1 MLLSI
6 ALIMLVGMGL
16 GVLCRK
22 IKLPGLFGM
31 VIAGILLG
39 PYVLNL
45 IDPSVLAISAQL
57 RKIALI
63 IILARAGL
71 TLNISDLKKIGRPAI
86 LICFLPATF
95 EMIGTVLLAPKL
107 LPISTMEAALLGA
120 VIGAVSPAVIV
131 PKMIHLIEEGYGAEK
146 GIPQLILAGASADD
160 VYVIV
165 LFSTFTSLVQG
176 GDVSVIRFVNIPVSV
191 VLGILAGL
199 LCGALLAVMFMKWEM
214 AGTVKTI
221 VFLCVCFLLSA
232 AEDAISLPITFSS
245 LIAVMFIGIAVQ
257 KKNGEDA
264 RILSGKFNE
273 LWKGAEVI
281 LFVLVGACVDI
292 SHLANA
298 GVSVLLLLAGA
309 LVFRMLGVW
318 VCLLKTALSVREKLF
333 CMISYTPK
341 ATVQAA
347 IGGIPLA
354 MGLPCGDTILTV
366 AVAAIMITAPL
377 GAFAIDRTYQKFLTK
392 NDTGSLL

>member
-1 MLLSI
+1 MLLSM
-6 ALIMLVGMGL
+6 ALIMLAGMGFSL
-16 GVLCRK
+16 LCRK

-31 VIAGILLG
+31 VIVGILLG

-71 TLNISDLKKIGRPAI
+71 TLNISDLKKMGRPAI
-86 LICFLPATF
+86 LMCFLPATL

-107 LPISTMEAALLGA
+107 LSISTMEAALLGA

-131 PKMIHLIEEGYGAEK
+131 PKMIRLIEEGYGTEK

-176 GDVSVIRFVNIPVSV
+176 GNVSVLRFVNIPISV

-199 LCGALLAVMFMKWEM
+199 LCGAFLAVMFMKWELT
-214 AGTVKTI
+214 GTVKAI

-245 LIAVMFIGIAVQ
+245 LIAVMFIGIAMQ

-298 GVSVLLLLAGA
+298 GASVLLLLAGA

-318 VCLLKTALSVREKLF
+318 VCLLKTALSGREKLF
-333 CMISYTPK
+333 CMFSYMPK

-377 GAFAIDRTYQKFLTK
+377 GAFAIDRTYQKFLIK
-392 NDTGSLL
+392 N

>member
-45 IDPSVLAISAQL
+45 IDPFVLAISAQL

-131 PKMIHLIEEGYGAEK
+131 PKMIHLIEEGYGTEK

-165 LFSTFTSLVQG
+165 LFSAFTSLVQG
-176 GDVSVIRFVNIPVSV
+176 GDVSVIRFVNIPISV

-245 LIAVMFIGIAVQ
+245 LIAVMFIGIAMQ

-298 GVSVLLLLAGA
+298 GVSALLLLAGA

-318 VCLLKTALSVREKLF
+318 VCLLKTALSGREKLF
-333 CMISYTPK
+333 CMLSYMPK

-377 GAFAIDRTYQKFLTK
+377 GAFAIDRTYQKFLIK
-392 NDTGSLL
+392 N

>member
-6 ALIMLVGMGL
+6 ALIMLAGMGFSL
-16 GVLCRK
+16 LCRK

-31 VIAGILLG
+31 VIVGILLG

-57 RKIALI
+57 RKIVLI

-71 TLNISDLKKIGRPAI
+71 TLNISDLKKMGRPAI
-86 LICFLPATF
+86 LMCFLPATL

-107 LPISTMEAALLGA
+107 LSISTMEAALLGA

-131 PKMIHLIEEGYGAEK
+131 PKMIRLIEEGYGTEK

-176 GDVSVIRFVNIPVSV
+176 GNVSVLRFVNIPVSV

-199 LCGALLAVMFMKWEM
+199 LCGAFLAVMFMKWELT
-214 AGTVKTI
+214 GTVKAI

-245 LIAVMFIGIAVQ
+245 LIAVMFIGIAMQ

-298 GVSVLLLLAGA
+298 GASVLLLLAGA

-318 VCLLKTALSVREKLF
+318 VCLLKTALSGREKLF
-333 CMISYTPK
+333 CMLSYTPK

-377 GAFAIDRTYQKFLTK
+377 GAFAIDRTYQKFLIK
-392 NDTGSLL
+392 N

>member
-6 ALIMLVGMGL
+6 ALIMLAGMGFSL
-16 GVLCRK
+16 LCRK

-31 VIAGILLG
+31 VIVGILLG

-57 RKIALI
+57 RKIVLI

-71 TLNISDLKKIGRPAI
+71 TLNISDLKKMGRPAI
-86 LICFLPATF
+86 LMCFLPATL

-107 LPISTMEAALLGA
+107 LSISTMEAALLGA

-131 PKMIHLIEEGYGAEK
+131 PKMIRLIEEGYGTEK

-176 GDVSVIRFVNIPVSV
+176 GNVSVLRFVNIPVSV

-199 LCGALLAVMFMKWEM
+199 LCGAFLAVMFMKWELT
-214 AGTVKTI
+214 GTVKAI

-245 LIAVMFIGIAVQ
+245 LIAVMFIGIAMQ

-298 GVSVLLLLAGA
+298 GASVLLLLAGA

-318 VCLLKTALSVREKLF
+318 VCLLKTALSGREKLF
-333 CMISYTPK
+333 CMLSYTPK

-392 NDTGSLL
+392 N

>member
-6 ALIMLVGMGL
+6 ALIMLAGMGFSL
-16 GVLCRK
+16 LCRK

-31 VIAGILLG
+31 VIVGILLG

-71 TLNISDLKKIGRPAI
+71 TLNISDLKKMGRPAI
-86 LICFLPATF
+86 LMCFLPATL

-107 LPISTMEAALLGA
+107 LSISTMEAALLGA

-131 PKMIHLIEEGYGAEK
+131 PKMIRLIEEGYGTEK

-176 GDVSVIRFVNIPVSV
+176 GNVSVLRFVNIPVSV

-199 LCGALLAVMFMKWEM
+199 LCGVFLAVMFMKWELT
-214 AGTVKTI
+214 GTVKAI

-245 LIAVMFIGIAVQ
+245 LIAVMFIGIAMQ

-298 GVSVLLLLAGA
+298 GASVLLLLAGA

-318 VCLLKTALSVREKLF
+318 VCLLKTALSGREKLF
-333 CMISYTPK
+333 CMLSYTPK

-377 GAFAIDRTYQKFLTK
+377 GAIGMDMTYKK
-392 NDTGSLL
+392 LLKKQEKIS

>member
-6 ALIMLVGMGL
+6 ALIMLAGMGFSL
-16 GVLCRK
+16 LCRK

-31 VIAGILLG
+31 VIVGILLG

-86 LICFLPATF
+86 LMCFLPATF

-107 LPISTMEAALLGA
+107 LSISTMEAALLGA

-131 PKMIHLIEEGYGAEK
+131 PKMIHLIEEGYGTEK

-165 LFSTFTSLVQG
+165 LFSAFTSLVQG

-298 GVSVLLLLAGA
+298 GASVLLLLAGA
-309 LVFRMLGVW
+309 LVFRML
-318 VCLLKTALSVREKLF
+318 
-333 CMISYTPK
+333 
-341 ATVQAA
+341 
-347 IGGIPLA
+347 GGIPLA

-377 GAFAIDRTYQKFLTK
+377 GAFAIDRTYQKFLIK
-392 NDTGSLL
+392 N

>member
-6 ALIMLVGMGL
+6 ALIMLAGMGFSL
-16 GVLCRK
+16 LCRK

-31 VIAGILLG
+31 VIVGILLG

-71 TLNISDLKKIGRPAI
+71 TLNISDLKKMGRPAI
-86 LICFLPATF
+86 LMCFLPATL

-107 LPISTMEAALLGA
+107 LSISTMEAALLGA

-131 PKMIHLIEEGYGAEK
+131 PKMIRLIEEGYGTEK

-176 GDVSVIRFVNIPVSV
+176 GNVSVLRFVNIPVSV

-199 LCGALLAVMFMKWEM
+199 LCGVFLAVMFMKWELT
-214 AGTVKTI
+214 GTVKAI

-245 LIAVMFIGIAVQ
+245 LIAVMFIGIAMQ

-298 GVSVLLLLAGA
+298 GASVLLLLAGA

-318 VCLLKTALSVREKLF
+318 VCLLKTALSGREKLF
-333 CMISYTPK
+333 CMLSYMPK

-377 GAFAIDRTYQKFLTK
+377 GAFAIDRTYQKFLIK
-392 NDTGSLL
+392 N

>member
-1 MLLSI
+1 
-6 ALIMLVGMGL
+6 MGFSL
-16 GVLCRK
+16 LCRK
-22 IKLPGLFGM
+22 IKLPGLVGM
-31 VIAGILLG
+31 VIVGILLG

-71 TLNISDLKKIGRPAI
+71 TLNISDLKKMGRPAI
-86 LICFLPATF
+86 LMCFLPATL

-107 LPISTMEAALLGA
+107 LSISTMEAALLGA

-131 PKMIHLIEEGYGAEK
+131 PKMIRLIEEGYGTEK

-176 GDVSVIRFVNIPVSV
+176 GNVSVLRFVNIPVSV

-199 LCGALLAVMFMKWEM
+199 LCGAFLAVMFMKWELT
-214 AGTVKTI
+214 GTVKAI

-245 LIAVMFIGIAVQ
+245 LIAVMFIGIAMQ

-298 GVSVLLLLAGA
+298 GASVLLLLAGA

-318 VCLLKTALSVREKLF
+318 VCLLKTALSGREKLF
-333 CMISYTPK
+333 CMLSYTPK

-377 GAFAIDRTYQKFLTK
+377 GAFAIDRTYQKFLIK
-392 NDTGSLL
+392 N

>member
-6 ALIMLVGMGL
+6 ALIMLAGMGFSL
-16 GVLCRK
+16 LCRK

-86 LICFLPATF
+86 LMCFLPATF

-107 LPISTMEAALLGA
+107 LSISTMEAALLGA

-377 GAFAIDRTYQKFLTK
+377 GAFAIDRTYQKFLIK
-392 NDTGSLL
+392 N

>member
-6 ALIMLVGMGL
+6 ALIMLAGMGFSL
-16 GVLCRK
+16 LCRK

-31 VIAGILLG
+31 VIVGILLG

-71 TLNISDLKKIGRPAI
+71 TLNISDLKKMGRPAI
-86 LICFLPATF
+86 LMCFLPATL

-107 LPISTMEAALLGA
+107 LSISTMEAALLGA

-131 PKMIHLIEEGYGAEK
+131 PKMIRLIEEGYGTEK

-176 GDVSVIRFVNIPVSV
+176 GNVSVLRFVNIPVSV

-199 LCGALLAVMFMKWEM
+199 LCGAFLAVMFMKWELT
-214 AGTVKTI
+214 GTVKAI

-232 AEDAISLPITFSS
+232 TEDAISLPITFSS
-245 LIAVMFIGIAVQ
+245 LIAVMFIGIAMQ

-298 GVSVLLLLAGA
+298 GASVLLLLAGA

-318 VCLLKTALSVREKLF
+318 VCLLKTALSGREKLF
-333 CMISYTPK
+333 CMLSYTPK

-377 GAFAIDRTYQKFLTK
+377 GAFAIDRTYQKFLIK
-392 NDTGSLL
+392 N

>member
-6 ALIMLVGMGL
+6 ALIMLAGMGFSL
-16 GVLCRK
+16 LCRK

-31 VIAGILLG
+31 VIVGILLG

-71 TLNISDLKKIGRPAI
+71 TLNISDLKKMGRPAI
-86 LICFLPATF
+86 LMCLLPATL

-107 LPISTMEAALLGA
+107 LSISTMEAALLGA

-131 PKMIHLIEEGYGAEK
+131 PKMIRLIEEGYGTEK

-176 GDVSVIRFVNIPVSV
+176 GNVSVLRFVNIPVSV

-199 LCGALLAVMFMKWEM
+199 LCGAFLAVMFMKWELT
-214 AGTVKTI
+214 GTVKAI

-245 LIAVMFIGIAVQ
+245 LIAVMFIGIAMQ

-298 GVSVLLLLAGA
+298 GASVLLLLAGA

-318 VCLLKTALSVREKLF
+318 VCLLKTALSGREKLF
-333 CMISYTPK
+333 CMLSYTPK

-366 AVAAIMITAPL
+366 VVAAIMITAPL
-377 GAFAIDRTYQKFLTK
+377 GAFAIDRTYQKFLIK
-392 NDTGSLL
+392 N

>member
-6 ALIMLVGMGL
+6 ALIMLAGMGFSL
-16 GVLCRK
+16 LCRK

-31 VIAGILLG
+31 VIVGILLG

-71 TLNISDLKKIGRPAI
+71 TLNISDLKKMGRPAI
-86 LICFLPATF
+86 LMCFLPAIL

-107 LPISTMEAALLGA
+107 LSISTMEAALLGA

-131 PKMIHLIEEGYGAEK
+131 PKMIRLIEEGYGTEK

-176 GDVSVIRFVNIPVSV
+176 GNVSVLRFVNIPVSV

-199 LCGALLAVMFMKWEM
+199 LCGAFLAVMFMKWELT
-214 AGTVKTI
+214 GTVKAI

-245 LIAVMFIGIAVQ
+245 LIAVMFIGIAMQ

-298 GVSVLLLLAGA
+298 GASVLLLLAGA

-318 VCLLKTALSVREKLF
+318 VCLLKTALSGREKLF
-333 CMISYTPK
+333 CMLSYTPK

-377 GAFAIDRTYQKFLTK
+377 GAFAIDRTYQKFLIK
-392 NDTGSLL
+392 N

>member
-6 ALIMLVGMGL
+6 ALIMLAGMGFSL
-16 GVLCRK
+16 LCRK

-31 VIAGILLG
+31 VIVGILLG

-71 TLNISDLKKIGRPAI
+71 TLNISDLKKMGRPAI
-86 LICFLPATF
+86 LMCFLPATL

-107 LPISTMEAALLGA
+107 LSISTMEAALLGA

-131 PKMIHLIEEGYGAEK
+131 PKMIRLIEEGYGTEK

-176 GDVSVIRFVNIPVSV
+176 GNVSVLRFVNIPVSV

-199 LCGALLAVMFMKWEM
+199 LCGAFLAVMFMKWELT
-214 AGTVKTI
+214 GTVKAI

-245 LIAVMFIGIAVQ
+245 LIAVMFIGIAMQ

-298 GVSVLLLLAGA
+298 GASVLLLLAGA

-318 VCLLKTALSVREKLF
+318 VCLLKTALSGREKLF
-333 CMISYTPK
+333 CMLSYTPK

-392 NDTGSLL
+392 N

>member
-6 ALIMLVGMGL
+6 ALIMLAGMGFSL
-16 GVLCRK
+16 LCRK

-31 VIAGILLG
+31 VIVGILLG

-71 TLNISDLKKIGRPAI
+71 TLNISDLKRIGRPAI
-86 LICFLPATF
+86 LMCFLPATL

-107 LPISTMEAALLGA
+107 LSISTMEAALLGA

-131 PKMIHLIEEGYGAEK
+131 PKMIRLIEEGYGTEK

-176 GDVSVIRFVNIPVSV
+176 GNVSVLRFVNIPVSV

-199 LCGALLAVMFMKWEM
+199 LCGAFLAVMFMKWELT
-214 AGTVKTI
+214 GTVKAI

-245 LIAVMFIGIAVQ
+245 LIAVMFIGIAMQ

-298 GVSVLLLLAGA
+298 GASVLLLLAGA

-318 VCLLKTALSVREKLF
+318 VCLLKTALSGREKLF
-333 CMISYTPK
+333 CMLSYTPK

-377 GAFAIDRTYQKFLTK
+377 GAFAIDRTYQKFLIK
-392 NDTGSLL
+392 N

>member
-6 ALIMLVGMGL
+6 ALIMLAGMGFSL
-16 GVLCRK
+16 LCRK

-86 LICFLPATF
+86 LMCFLPATF

-245 LIAVMFIGIAVQ
+245 LIAVMFIGIAMQ

-298 GVSVLLLLAGA
+298 GASVLLLLAGA

-318 VCLLKTALSVREKLF
+318 VCLLKTALSGREKLF
-333 CMISYTPK
+333 CMLSYTPK

-377 GAFAIDRTYQKFLTK
+377 GAFAIDRTYQKFLIK
-392 NDTGSLL
+392 N

>member
-6 ALIMLVGMGL
+6 ALIMLAGMGFSL
-16 GVLCRK
+16 LCRK

-31 VIAGILLG
+31 VIVGILLG

-71 TLNISDLKKIGRPAI
+71 TLNISDLKKMGRPAI
-86 LICFLPATF
+86 LMCFLPATL

-107 LPISTMEAALLGA
+107 LSISTMEAALLGA

-131 PKMIHLIEEGYGAEK
+131 PKMIRLIEEGYGTEK

-165 LFSTFTSLVQG
+165 LFSTFSSLVQG
-176 GDVSVIRFVNIPVSV
+176 GNVSVLRFVNIPVSV

-199 LCGALLAVMFMKWEM
+199 LCGAFLAVMFMKWELT
-214 AGTVKTI
+214 GTVKAI

-245 LIAVMFIGIAVQ
+245 LIAVMFIGIAMQ

-264 RILSGKFNE
+264 RKLSGKFNE

-298 GVSVLLLLAGA
+298 GASVLLLLAGA

-318 VCLLKTALSVREKLF
+318 VCLLKTALSGREKLF
-333 CMISYTPK
+333 CMLSYTPK

-377 GAFAIDRTYQKFLTK
+377 GAFAIDRTYQKFLIK
-392 NDTGSLL
+392 N

>member
-6 ALIMLVGMGL
+6 ALIMLAGMGFSL
-16 GVLCRK
+16 LCRK

-31 VIAGILLG
+31 VIVGILLG

-71 TLNISDLKKIGRPAI
+71 TLNISDLKKMGRPAI
-86 LICFLPATF
+86 LMCFLPATL

-107 LPISTMEAALLGA
+107 LSISTMEAALLGA

-131 PKMIHLIEEGYGAEK
+131 PKMIRLIEEGYGTEK

-176 GDVSVIRFVNIPVSV
+176 GNVSVLRFVNIPVSV

-199 LCGALLAVMFMKWEM
+199 LCGAFLAVMFMKWELT
-214 AGTVKTI
+214 GTVKAI

-245 LIAVMFIGIAVQ
+245 LIAVMFIGIDMQ

-298 GVSVLLLLAGA
+298 GASVLLLLAGA

-318 VCLLKTALSVREKLF
+318 VCLLKTALSGREKLF
-333 CMISYTPK
+333 CMLSYTPK

-377 GAFAIDRTYQKFLTK
+377 GAFAIDRTYQKFLIKT
-392 NDTGSLL
+392 DMGRLL

>member
-6 ALIMLVGMGL
+6 ALIMLTGMGL
-16 GVLCRK
+16 SLLCRK

-39 PYVLNL
+39 PCVLDL

-71 TLNISDLKKIGRPAI
+71 TLKIEDLKRIGRPAI
-86 LICFLPATF
+86 LMCFLPATF
-95 EMIGTVLLAPKL
+95 EMIGTILLAPPL
-107 LPISTMEAALLGA
+107 LHISTMEAALLGA

-131 PKMIHLIEEGYGAEK
+131 PKMIHLIEEGYGTEK

-165 LFSTFTSLVQG
+165 LFSAFTSLVQG

-199 LCGALLAVMFMKWEM
+199 LCGALLAVMFTKWEM

-221 VFLCVCFLLSA
+221 VFLCVCFLLSS
-232 AEDAISLPITFSS
+232 AEDAIFLPITFSS
-245 LIAVMFIGIAVQ
+245 LIAVMFIGIAMQ

-264 RILSGKFNE
+264 RILSGKCNE
-273 LWKGAEVI
+273 LWKGAEVL

-292 SHLANA
+292 SHLVTA
-298 GVSVLLLLAGA
+298 GLTVVLLIGCA
-309 LVFRMLGVW
+309 LVFRMIGVW
-318 VCLLKTALSVREKLF
+318 VCLLKTALSGREKLF
-333 CMISYTPK
+333 CMLSYTPK

-354 MGLPCGDTILTV
+354 MGLPCGDIILTV

-392 NDTGSLL
+392 TEN

>member
-6 ALIMLVGMGL
+6 ALIMLAGMGFSL
-16 GVLCRK
+16 LCRK

-31 VIAGILLG
+31 VIVGILLG

-71 TLNISDLKKIGRPAI
+71 TLNISDLKKMGRPAI
-86 LICFLPATF
+86 LMCFLPATL

-107 LPISTMEAALLGA
+107 LSISTMEAALLGA

-131 PKMIHLIEEGYGAEK
+131 PKMIRLIEEGYGTEK

-176 GDVSVIRFVNIPVSV
+176 GNVSVLRSVNIPVSV

-199 LCGALLAVMFMKWEM
+199 LCGAFLAVMFMKWELT
-214 AGTVKTI
+214 GTVKAI

-245 LIAVMFIGIAVQ
+245 LIAVMFIGIAMQ

-298 GVSVLLLLAGA
+298 GASVLLLLAGA

-318 VCLLKTALSVREKLF
+318 VCLLKTALSGREKLF
-333 CMISYTPK
+333 CMLSYTPK

-377 GAFAIDRTYQKFLTK
+377 GAFAIDRTYQKFLIK
-392 NDTGSLL
+392 N

>member
-6 ALIMLVGMGL
+6 ALIMLAGMGL
-16 GVLCRK
+16 GALCQK

-31 VIAGILLG
+31 VITGILLG

-45 IDPSVLAISAQL
+45 IDPCVLAISAQL

-107 LPISTMEAALLGA
+107 FSISTMEAALLGA

-131 PKMIHLIEEGYGAEK
+131 PKMIHLIEEGYGTEK

-165 LFSTFTSLVQG
+165 LFSAFTSLVQG

-199 LCGALLAVMFMKWEM
+199 LCGALLAVMFRKWEM
-214 AGTVKTI
+214 SGTVKTI

-245 LIAVMFIGIAVQ
+245 LIAVMFIGIAMQ

-264 RILSGKFNE
+264 GKLSGKFNE

-318 VCLLKTALSVREKLF
+318 ICLLRTALSGREKLF
-333 CMISYTPK
+333 CMLSYTPK

-392 NDTGSLL
+392 N

>member
-6 ALIMLVGMGL
+6 ALIMLAGMGFSL
-16 GVLCRK
+16 LCRK

-31 VIAGILLG
+31 VIVGILLG

-71 TLNISDLKKIGRPAI
+71 TLNISDLKKMGRPAI
-86 LICFLPATF
+86 LMCFLPATL

-107 LPISTMEAALLGA
+107 LSISTMEAALLGA

-131 PKMIHLIEEGYGAEK
+131 PKMIRLIEEGYGTEK

-160 VYVIV
+160 VSVIV

-176 GDVSVIRFVNIPVSV
+176 GNVSVLRFVNIPVSV

-199 LCGALLAVMFMKWEM
+199 LCGAFLAVMFMKWELT
-214 AGTVKTI
+214 GTVKAI

-245 LIAVMFIGIAVQ
+245 LIAVMFIGIAMQ

-298 GVSVLLLLAGA
+298 GASVLLLLAGA

-318 VCLLKTALSVREKLF
+318 VCLLKTALSGREKLF
-333 CMISYTPK
+333 CMLSYTPK

-392 NDTGSLL
+392 N

>member
-6 ALIMLVGMGL
+6 ALIMLAGMGFSL
-16 GVLCRK
+16 LCRK

-71 TLNISDLKKIGRPAI
+71 TLNISDLKKMGRPAI
-86 LICFLPATF
+86 LMCFLPATF

-107 LPISTMEAALLGA
+107 LSISTMEAALLGA

-131 PKMIHLIEEGYGAEK
+131 PKMIRLIEEGYGTEK

-199 LCGALLAVMFMKWEM
+199 LCGALLAVMFMKWELT
-214 AGTVKTI
+214 GTVKAI
-221 VFLCVCFLLSA
+221 IFLCVCFLLSA

-245 LIAVMFIGIAVQ
+245 LIAVMFIGIAMQ

-298 GVSVLLLLAGA
+298 GASVLLLLAGA

-318 VCLLKTALSVREKLF
+318 VCLLKTALSGREKLF
-333 CMISYTPK
+333 CMLSYTPK

-377 GAFAIDRTYQKFLTK
+377 GAFAIDRTYQKFLIK
-392 NDTGSLL
+392 N

>member
-1 MLLSI
+1 ML
-6 ALIMLVGMGL
+6 AGMGFSL
-16 GVLCRK
+16 LCRK

-31 VIAGILLG
+31 VIVGILLG

-71 TLNISDLKKIGRPAI
+71 TLNISDLKKMGRPAI
-86 LICFLPATF
+86 LMCFLPATL

-107 LPISTMEAALLGA
+107 LSISTMEAALLGA

-131 PKMIHLIEEGYGAEK
+131 PKMIRLIEEGYGTEK

-176 GDVSVIRFVNIPVSV
+176 GNVSVLRFVNIPVSV

-199 LCGALLAVMFMKWEM
+199 LCGAFLAVMFMKWELT
-214 AGTVKTI
+214 GTVKAI

-245 LIAVMFIGIAVQ
+245 LIAVMFIGIAMQ

-298 GVSVLLLLAGA
+298 GASVLLLLAGA

-318 VCLLKTALSVREKLF
+318 VCLLKTALSGREKLF
-333 CMISYTPK
+333 CMLSYTPK

-377 GAFAIDRTYQKFLTK
+377 GAFAIDRTYQKFLIK
-392 NDTGSLL
+392 N

>member
-6 ALIMLVGMGL
+6 ALIMLAGMGFSL
-16 GVLCRK
+16 LCRK

-31 VIAGILLG
+31 VIVGILLG

-71 TLNISDLKKIGRPAI
+71 TLNISDLKKMGRPAI
-86 LICFLPATF
+86 LMCFLPATL

-107 LPISTMEAALLGA
+107 LSISTMEAALLGA

-131 PKMIHLIEEGYGAEK
+131 PKMIRLIEEGYGTEK

-176 GDVSVIRFVNIPVSV
+176 GNVSVLRFVNIPVSV

-199 LCGALLAVMFMKWEM
+199 LCGAFLAVMFMKWELT
-214 AGTVKTI
+214 GTVKAI

-245 LIAVMFIGIAVQ
+245 LIAVMFIGIAMQ

-298 GVSVLLLLAGA
+298 GASVLLLLAGA

-318 VCLLKTALSVREKLF
+318 VCLLKTALSGREKLF
-333 CMISYTPK
+333 CMLSYMPK

-377 GAFAIDRTYQKFLTK
+377 GAFAIDRTYQKFLIK
-392 NDTGSLL
+392 N

>member
-6 ALIMLVGMGL
+6 ALIMLAGMGFSL
-16 GVLCRK
+16 LCRK

-31 VIAGILLG
+31 VIVGILLG

-71 TLNISDLKKIGRPAI
+71 TLNISDLKKMGRPAI
-86 LICFLPATF
+86 LMCFLPATL

-107 LPISTMEAALLGA
+107 LSISTMEAALLGA

-131 PKMIHLIEEGYGAEK
+131 PKMIRLIEEGYGTEK

-176 GDVSVIRFVNIPVSV
+176 GNVSVLRFVNIPVSV

-199 LCGALLAVMFMKWEM
+199 LCGAFLAVMFMKWELT
-214 AGTVKTI
+214 GTVKAI

-245 LIAVMFIGIAVQ
+245 LIAVMFIGIAMQ

-298 GVSVLLLLAGA
+298 GTSVLLLLAGA

-318 VCLLKTALSVREKLF
+318 VCLLKTALSGREKLF
-333 CMISYTPK
+333 CMLSYTPK

-377 GAFAIDRTYQKFLTK
+377 GAFAIDRTYQKFLIK
-392 NDTGSLL
+392 N

>member
-16 GVLCRK
+16 GALCQK

-31 VIAGILLG
+31 VIVGILLG

-45 IDPSVLAISAQL
+45 IDPCVLAISAQL

-107 LPISTMEAALLGA
+107 FSISTMEAALLGA

-131 PKMIHLIEEGYGAEK
+131 PKMIHLIEEGYGTEK

-165 LFSTFTSLVQG
+165 LFSAFTSLVQG

-199 LCGALLAVMFMKWEM
+199 LCGALLAVMFRKWEM

-245 LIAVMFIGIAVQ
+245 LIAVMFIGIAMQ

-264 RILSGKFNE
+264 RKLSGKFNE

-318 VCLLKTALSVREKLF
+318 ICLLKTALSGREKMF
-333 CMISYTPK
+333 CMLSYTPK

-366 AVAAIMITAPL
+366 AVSAIMITAPL
-377 GAFAIDRTYQKFLTK
+377 GAFAIDRTYQKFLIK
-392 NDTGSLL
+392 N

>member
-45 IDPSVLAISAQL
+45 IDPFVLAISAQL

-131 PKMIHLIEEGYGAEK
+131 PKMIHLIEEGYGTEK

-165 LFSTFTSLVQG
+165 LFSAFTSLVQG
-176 GDVSVIRFVNIPVSV
+176 GDVSVIRFVNIPISV

-245 LIAVMFIGIAVQ
+245 LIAVMFIGIAMQ

-298 GVSVLLLLAGA
+298 GVSALLLLAGA

-318 VCLLKTALSVREKLF
+318 VCLLKTALSGREKLF
-333 CMISYTPK
+333 CMLSYTPK

-377 GAFAIDRTYQKFLTK
+377 GAFAIDRTYQKFLIK
-392 NDTGSLL
+392 N

>member
-6 ALIMLVGMGL
+6 ALIMLAGMGFSL
-16 GVLCRK
+16 LCRK

-31 VIAGILLG
+31 VIVGILLG

-71 TLNISDLKKIGRPAI
+71 TLNISDLKKMGRPAI
-86 LICFLPATF
+86 LMCFLPATF

-107 LPISTMEAALLGA
+107 LSISTMEAALLGA

-131 PKMIHLIEEGYGAEK
+131 PKMIRLIEEGYGTEK

-176 GDVSVIRFVNIPVSV
+176 GNVSVLRFVNIPVSV

-199 LCGALLAVMFMKWEM
+199 LCGAFLAVMFMKWELT
-214 AGTVKTI
+214 GTVKAI

-245 LIAVMFIGIAVQ
+245 LIAVMFIGIAMQ

-298 GVSVLLLLAGA
+298 GASVLLLLAGA

-318 VCLLKTALSVREKLF
+318 VCLLKTALSGREKLF
-333 CMISYTPK
+333 CMLSYMPK

-366 AVAAIMITAPL
+366 AVTAIMITAPL
-377 GAFAIDRTYQKFLTK
+377 GAFAIDRTYQKFLIK
-392 NDTGSLL
+392 N

>member
-6 ALIMLVGMGL
+6 ALIMLAGMGFSL
-16 GVLCRK
+16 LCRK

-31 VIAGILLG
+31 VIVGILLG

-71 TLNISDLKKIGRPAI
+71 TLNISDLKKMGRPAI
-86 LICFLPATF
+86 LMCFLPATL

-107 LPISTMEAALLGA
+107 LSISTMEAALLGA

-131 PKMIHLIEEGYGAEK
+131 PKMIRLIEEGYGTEK

-176 GDVSVIRFVNIPVSV
+176 GNVSVLRFVNIPVSV

-199 LCGALLAVMFMKWEM
+199 LCGAFLAVMFMKWELT
-214 AGTVKTI
+214 GTVKAI

-245 LIAVMFIGIAVQ
+245 LIAVMFIGIAMQ

-298 GVSVLLLLAGA
+298 GASVLLLLAGA

-318 VCLLKTALSVREKLF
+318 VCLLKTALSGREKLF
-333 CMISYTPK
+333 CMLSYTPK

-377 GAFAIDRTYQKFLTK
+377 GAFAIDRIYQKFLIK
-392 NDTGSLL
+392 N

>member
-6 ALIMLVGMGL
+6 ALIMLAGMGL
-16 GVLCRK
+16 SLLCRK

-45 IDPSVLAISAQL
+45 IDPFVLAISAQL

-131 PKMIHLIEEGYGAEK
+131 PKMIHLIEEGYGTEK
-146 GIPQLILAGASADD
+146 GIPQLLLAGASADD

-165 LFSTFTSLVQG
+165 LFSAFTSLVQG
-176 GDVSVIRFVNIPVSV
+176 GDVSVIRFVNIPISV

-199 LCGALLAVMFMKWEM
+199 LCGAFLAVMFMKWELT
-214 AGTVKTI
+214 GTVKAI

-245 LIAVMFIGIAVQ
+245 LIAVMFIGIAMQ

-298 GVSVLLLLAGA
+298 GASVLLLLAGA

-318 VCLLKTALSVREKLF
+318 VCLLKTALSGREKLF
-333 CMISYTPK
+333 CMLSYMPK

-377 GAFAIDRTYQKFLTK
+377 GAFAIDRTYQKFLIK
-392 NDTGSLL
+392 N

>member
-6 ALIMLVGMGL
+6 ALIMLAGMGFSL
-16 GVLCRK
+16 LCRK

-31 VIAGILLG
+31 VIVGILLG

-71 TLNISDLKKIGRPAI
+71 TLNISDLKKMGRPAI
-86 LICFLPATF
+86 LMCFLPATL

-107 LPISTMEAALLGA
+107 LSISTMEAALLGA

-131 PKMIHLIEEGYGAEK
+131 PKMIRLIEEGYGTEK

-176 GDVSVIRFVNIPVSV
+176 GNVSVLRFVNIPVSV

-199 LCGALLAVMFMKWEM
+199 LCGAFLAVMFMKWELT
-214 AGTVKTI
+214 GTVKAI

-245 LIAVMFIGIAVQ
+245 LIAVMFIGIAMQ

-298 GVSVLLLLAGA
+298 GASVLLLLAGA

-318 VCLLKTALSVREKLF
+318 VCLLKTALSGREKLF
-333 CMISYTPK
+333 CMLSYTPK

-377 GAFAIDRTYQKFLTK
+377 GALCA
-392 NDTGSLL
+392 

>member
-6 ALIMLVGMGL
+6 ALIMLAGMGFSL
-16 GVLCRK
+16 LCRK

-31 VIAGILLG
+31 VIVGILLG

-71 TLNISDLKKIGRPAI
+71 TLNISDLKKMGRPAI
-86 LICFLPATF
+86 LMCFLPATL

-107 LPISTMEAALLGA
+107 LSISTMEAAPLGA

-131 PKMIHLIEEGYGAEK
+131 PKMIRLIEEGYGTEK

-176 GDVSVIRFVNIPVSV
+176 GNVSVLRFVNIPVSV

-199 LCGALLAVMFMKWEM
+199 LCGAFLAVMFMKWELT
-214 AGTVKTI
+214 GTVKAI

-245 LIAVMFIGIAVQ
+245 LIAVMFIGIAMQ

-298 GVSVLLLLAGA
+298 GASVLLLLAGA

-318 VCLLKTALSVREKLF
+318 VCLLKTALSGREKLF
-333 CMISYTPK
+333 CMLSYTPK

-377 GAFAIDRTYQKFLTK
+377 GAFAIDRTYQKFLIK
-392 NDTGSLL
+392 N

>member
-6 ALIMLVGMGL
+6 ALIMLAGMGFSL
-16 GVLCRK
+16 LCRK

-31 VIAGILLG
+31 VIVGILLG

-71 TLNISDLKKIGRPAI
+71 TLNISDLKKMGRPAI
-86 LICFLPATF
+86 LMCFLPATL

-107 LPISTMEAALLGA
+107 LSISTMEAALLGA

-131 PKMIHLIEEGYGAEK
+131 PKMIRLIEEGYGTEK

-176 GDVSVIRFVNIPVSV
+176 GNVSVLRFVNIPVSV

-199 LCGALLAVMFMKWEM
+199 LCGAFLAVMFMKWELT
-214 AGTVKTI
+214 GTVKAI

-245 LIAVMFIGIAVQ
+245 LIAVMFIGIAMQ

-298 GVSVLLLLAGA
+298 GASVLLLLAGA

-318 VCLLKTALSVREKLF
+318 VCLLKTALSGREKLF
-333 CMISYTPK
+333 CMLSYTPK

-354 MGLPCGDTILTV
+354 LGLPCGDTILTV

-377 GAFAIDRTYQKFLTK
+377 GAFAIDRTYQKFLIK
-392 NDTGSLL
+392 N

>member
-6 ALIMLVGMGL
+6 ALIMLAGMGL
-16 GVLCRK
+16 SLLCRK

-71 TLNISDLKKIGRPAI
+71 TLNISDLKKMGRPAI
-86 LICFLPATF
+86 LMCFLPATL

-107 LPISTMEAALLGA
+107 LSISTMEAALLGA

-131 PKMIHLIEEGYGAEK
+131 PKMIRLIEEGYGTEK

-176 GDVSVIRFVNIPVSV
+176 GNVSVLRFVNIPVSV

-199 LCGALLAVMFMKWEM
+199 LCGAFLAVMFMKWELT
-214 AGTVKTI
+214 GTVKAI

-245 LIAVMFIGIAVQ
+245 LIAVMFIGIAMQ

-298 GVSVLLLLAGA
+298 GASVLLLLAGA

-318 VCLLKTALSVREKLF
+318 VCLLKTALSGREKLF
-333 CMISYTPK
+333 CMLSYMPK

-377 GAFAIDRTYQKFLTK
+377 GAFAIDRTYQKFLIK
-392 NDTGSLL
+392 N

>member
-6 ALIMLVGMGL
+6 ALIMLAGMGFSL
-16 GVLCRK
+16 LCRK

-31 VIAGILLG
+31 VIVGILLG

-71 TLNISDLKKIGRPAI
+71 TLNISDLKKMGRPAI
-86 LICFLPATF
+86 LMCFLPATL

-107 LPISTMEAALLGA
+107 LSISTMEAALLGA

-131 PKMIHLIEEGYGAEK
+131 PKMIRLIEEGYGTEK

-176 GDVSVIRFVNIPVSV
+176 GNVFVLRFVNIPVSV

-199 LCGALLAVMFMKWEM
+199 LCGAFLAVMFMKWELT
-214 AGTVKTI
+214 GTVKAI

-245 LIAVMFIGIAVQ
+245 LIAVMFIGIAMQ

-298 GVSVLLLLAGA
+298 GASVLLLLAGA

-318 VCLLKTALSVREKLF
+318 VCLLKTALSGREKLF
-333 CMISYTPK
+333 CMLSYMPK

-377 GAFAIDRTYQKFLTK
+377 GAFAIDRTYQKFLIK
-392 NDTGSLL
+392 N

>member
-6 ALIMLVGMGL
+6 ALIMLAGMGFSL
-16 GVLCRK
+16 LCRK

-31 VIAGILLG
+31 VIVGILLG

-71 TLNISDLKKIGRPAI
+71 TLNISDLKEMGRPAI
-86 LICFLPATF
+86 LMCFLPATL

-107 LPISTMEAALLGA
+107 LSIPTMEAALLGA

-131 PKMIHLIEEGYGAEK
+131 PKMIRLIEEGYGTEK

-176 GDVSVIRFVNIPVSV
+176 GNVSVLRFVNIPVSV

-199 LCGALLAVMFMKWEM
+199 LCGAFLAVMFMKWELT
-214 AGTVKTI
+214 GTVKAI

-245 LIAVMFIGIAVQ
+245 LIAVMFIGIAMQ

-298 GVSVLLLLAGA
+298 GASVLLLLAGA

-318 VCLLKTALSVREKLF
+318 VCLLKTALSGREKLF
-333 CMISYTPK
+333 CMLSYTPK

-377 GAFAIDRTYQKFLTK
+377 GAFAIDRTYQKFLIK
-392 NDTGSLL
+392 N